1 MKHMRV
7 NPFFIIQFKRR
18 ATCHILCTFFI
29 FKYIFD
35 DFHFD
40 GYVQLVIITN
50 YQVIDNNQLH
60 IVLSNW

>member
-1 MKHMRV
+1 MSHTLY
-7 NPFFIIQFKRR
+7 I
-18 ATCHILCTFFI
+18 FI

-40 GYVQLVIITN
+40 GYVQLIIITN

-60 IVLSNW
+60 IVLSNWLLLKTINKCIVYYK